1 MSLTDSTPL
10 ADARDLIR
18 SMPSG
23 DEAAGQRARA
33 ELAARYG
40 KPEDFGRLTALGSW
54 LATWQRRTPPR
65 VEKPVVAIFVGS
77 HGLAGQ
83 GVSVSSSDGVRA
95 RLAELRAGKGAVNA
109 LAAQENATI
118 RVFELGIEK
127 PTASITQG
135 PAMSPRECAATIA
148 YGFEALAESPDCLA
162 LGVMGAGVGTA
173 AAAVACALYGGDPGF
188 WVRPG
193 PGTSPDVARARAELV
208 ATALQRHRKE
218 TEDPL
223 CALAALGGRELAAC
237 VGAITAARHQGVP
250 VVLDGFATAVAAGVV
265 KAIRPDGIDHCVAAS
280 MTLRPAHE
288 AVLDRIA
295 MKPLLD
301 IGVMSGGAVGSTL
314 ALALIRAASALHLA
328 RPEGSAGG

>member
-1 MSLTDSTPL
+1 MSLKDSAPL
-10 ADARDLIR
+10 DDARDLIR
-18 SMPSG
+18 SMPAG
-23 DEAAGQRARA
+23 DEEAGARARSD
-33 ELAARYG
+33 LARRYG
-40 KPEDFGRLTALGSW
+40 RPEDFGKLATLGSW

-83 GVSVSSSDGVRA
+83 GVSITSGDTVRE
-95 RLAELRAGKGAVNA
+95 RMAELRAGRNAVNA
-109 LAAQENATI
+109 LATQESAII
-118 RVFELGIEK
+118 RIFELGLDQ
-127 PTASITQG
+127 PTANITEA
-135 PAMSPRECAATIA
+135 PAMTARSCAATIA
-148 YGFEALAESPDCLA
+148 YGFEALVESPDCLA

-193 PGTSPDVARARAELV
+193 PGTPAEVARARAELV
-208 ATALQRHRKE
+208 GRALTRHRKE

-250 VVLDGFATAVAAGVV
+250 VILDGFATAVAAGVV

-280 MTLRPAHE
+280 KTLRPAHE
-288 AVLDRIA
+288 AVLERIG

-314 ALALIRAASALHLA
+314 ALGLVRAASALHLA
-328 RPEGSAGG
+328 RTQDEVA